1 MLKLK
6 LRQVTDY
13 NIGNFLNE
21 NGDVLKMVS
30 LTAYNNGI
38 AKLKIT
44 NPSGQ
49 SSELNIQADYTLS
62 ELIVNESNFAEIE
75 NVMSRMGI
83 DEKLQF
89 CRS

>member
-38 AKLKIT
+38 AKIKIT

-75 NVMSRMGI
+75 NVMSRMQI
-83 DEKLQF
+83 DEKLQV

>member
-75 NVMSRMGI
+75 NV
-83 DEKLQF
+83 
-89 CRS
+89 

>member
-75 NVMSRMGI
+75 NVMSRMEI

>member
-75 NVMSRMGI
+75 NVMSRMEI
-83 DEKLQF
+83 DEKLQV

>member
-30 LTAYNNGI
+30 LTTYNNGI
-38 AKLKIT
+38 AKIKIT

-75 NVMSRMGI
+75 NVMSRMEI
-83 DEKLQF
+83 DEKLQV

>member
-62 ELIVNESNFAEIE
+62 ELIVNESNVAEME
-75 NVMSRMGI
+75 NVMSRMEI